1 MIFTLNWY
9 IRNMSHQ
16 GKPWKKMTAFL
27 SEWFVWPTAES
38 ITNILLPKIST
49 IKPSKGSSIHH
60 FRTKY
65 FKLAIVLIG
74 KCRKC
79 THQNLCLKI
88 RIGKKNE
95 NGGWLGMPFL
105 CHSCTP
111 GGSSVMSVFIWR
123 GCRSPMNFTTMA
135 SIKIPA
141 ITPKRNILLRVHV
154 LLTKTTMT
162 HVSFLITFLSYLNC
176 QFLVMTKWL

>member
-1 MIFTLNWY
+1 
-9 IRNMSHQ
+9 MSHQ

-49 IKPSKGSSIHH
+49 IKPLKRKFHPPFSRIMFQTGHCFEGNFI
-60 FRTKY
+60 Y
-65 FKLAIVLIG
+65 LIE
-74 KCRKC
+74 KC
-79 THQNLCLKI
+79 TQQNICLKI
-88 RIGKKNE
+88 RIRKKNE

-123 GCRSPMNFTTMA
+123 GGRSPMNFTTMA

>member
-1 MIFTLNWY
+1 MSFWLLRYSIWWHQFAKLRKSISQRVSQAHEIFTQYSYNTLASPGFHSYNY
-9 IRNMSHQ
+9 QISGFMN
-16 GKPWKKMTAFL
+16 
-27 SEWFVWPTAES
+27 
-38 ITNILLPKIST
+38 LL
-49 IKPSKGSSIHH
+49 
-60 FRTKY
+60 R
-65 FKLAIVLIG
+65 
-74 KCRKC
+74 
-79 THQNLCLKI
+79 KI
-88 RIGKKNE
+88 RIEKKNE
-95 NGGWLGMPFL
+95 NGGWLELPFL

-162 HVSFLITFLSYLNC
+162 HVSFLITFLSYLN
-176 QFLVMTKWL
+176 VSVSRNYKMTLI